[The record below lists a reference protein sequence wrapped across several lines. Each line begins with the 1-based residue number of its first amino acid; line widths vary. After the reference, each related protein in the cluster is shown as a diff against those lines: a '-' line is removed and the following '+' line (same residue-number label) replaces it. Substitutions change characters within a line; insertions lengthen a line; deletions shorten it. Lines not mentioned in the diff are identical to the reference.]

1 MGSASLPPRESLAAS
16 DALGAARQQLQ
27 YTELWYCY
35 IVSLL
40 LNIFIQDYPPLHISN
55 ASLARSVENAHDPL
69 SPTDPDLLYLKAVSA
84 ASTHCLLQCLGLL
97 QRHQEI
103 QDNRSESAF

>member
-1 MGSASLPPRESLAAS
+1 MKS
-16 DALGAARQQLQ
+16 DFINEI
-27 YTELWYCY
+27 TP
-35 IVSLL
+35 
-40 LNIFIQDYPPLHISN
+40 LNISN
-55 ASLARSVENAHDPL
+55 ASLARSVENAQAPL